1 MPGRITTVLLV
12 DDHSLVRRA
21 LRRMLED
28 EPDLVVVGEAS
39 DGPEA
44 VEAAQRLRPDVVVM
58 DFSLPSMNG
67 GVATQGILEALPGT
81 AVLILSMHSESNY
94 VRISLDAGA
103 RGYLLKSA
111 MDLELG
117 EAVRSVAAGKQVLDS
132 RIVLPT
138 RPSDDTVRPLTTRE
152 LEVLQL
158 IAEGKSN
165 KEIGKLLGIT
175 ARTVAVHRFHIMEAL
190 GVHNTATLMLYA
202 IGKGLVNIK

>member
-1 MPGRITTVLLV
+1 MY
-12 DDHSLVRRA
+12 
-21 LRRMLED
+21 
-28 EPDLVVVGEAS
+28 
-39 DGPEA
+39 
-44 VEAAQRLRPDVVVM
+44 
-58 DFSLPSMNG
+58 
-67 GVATQGILEALPGT
+67 
-81 AVLILSMHSESNY
+81 SETSY
-94 VRISLDAGA
+94 VRIALDAGA

-117 EAVRSVAAGKQVLDS
+117 EAVRRVAAGKQVLDS

-138 RPSDDTVRPLTTRE
+138 RPSDVTVRPLTTRE

-190 GVHNTATLMLYA
+190 EVHNTATL
-202 IGKGLVNIK
+202 NTT